1 MAKPSITKVEIA
13 EMALRDLLR
22 AELSDA
28 DRASLTAAMATV
40 QSLAP
45 NVSAADHLP
54 VFTTAANGDQRV
66 VGCSCSFVP
75 KARPQRGSMM
85 MSPFNTHL
93 AKIGVPRNYDADGN
107 QQPRYIDGPK
117 AGMTMNEAH
126 AAGLGY

>member
-28 DRASLTAAMATV
+28 ARASLTAAMAAV

-54 VFTTAANGDQRV
+54 VFATPPTAASG
-66 VGCSCSFVP
+66 SSAAP
-75 KARPQRGSMM
+75 ARSYPR
-85 MSPFNTHL
+85 L
-93 AKIGVPRNYDADGN
+93 ARS
-107 QQPRYIDGPK
+107 
-117 AGMTMNEAH
+117 
-126 AAGLGY
+126 AAR